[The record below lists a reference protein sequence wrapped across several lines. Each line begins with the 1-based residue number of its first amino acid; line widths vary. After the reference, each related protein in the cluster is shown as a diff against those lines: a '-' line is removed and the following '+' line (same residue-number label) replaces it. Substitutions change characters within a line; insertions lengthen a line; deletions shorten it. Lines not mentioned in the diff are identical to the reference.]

1 MKTIFPEDLS
11 RAHIGG
17 FVASE
22 VREILLRGS
31 TTCWLGQFS
40 SDHVCRR
47 EIIRSPGLSGAPGAL
62 VSNHPRAHLP
72 LTVSNVDHTRDR
84 MRKET
89 PARTVSWWSC
99 WWCTSTSILHVPI
112 LFFLDQPSFHS
123 LRSLRIDVSL
133 FGRVAPSRVESPI
146 RCARCQKLCESL
158 KGILG
163 ILPIHDMVSKIT
175 SCRSLGIATG
185 FRVDCKS
192 K

>member
-99 WWCTSTSILHVPI
+99 WWCTSTSASDLPFLVWSRLTRLTREFLVDPTRSHS
-112 LFFLDQPSFHS
+112 FFFGSTKFPFLEIVEDRRIS
-123 LRSLRIDVSL
+123 LWSGCSLQS
-133 FGRVAPSRVESPI
+133 GKPNT
-146 RCARCQKLCESL
+146 LCKMSEAL
-158 KGILG
+158 
-163 ILPIHDMVSKIT
+163 
-175 SCRSLGIATG
+175 R
-185 FRVDCKS
+185 KS
-192 K
+192 